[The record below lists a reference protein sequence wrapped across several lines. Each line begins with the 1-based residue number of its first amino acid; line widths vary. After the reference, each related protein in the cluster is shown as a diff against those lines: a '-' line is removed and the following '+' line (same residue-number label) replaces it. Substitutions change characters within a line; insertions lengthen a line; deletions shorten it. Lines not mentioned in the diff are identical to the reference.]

1 MTTAI
6 NYLSDFSE
14 AGQEQ
19 QALDQLCDYL
29 VLKGK
34 YKDRAAAHKDAGQRV
49 DFLEKA
55 DFFSADTSDT
65 GKAITALIQGHGLR
79 GVLEDN
85 DGYLP
90 GMDAPEAEPAPATT
104 STARASNPDQSAPVA
119 TESPTAAA
127 TPVAG
132 KRSIT
137 EIFAAIEMDLRTG
150 MSEQQIISKLEDSGI
165 ARDNAEDAL
174 AVVLRQRN
182 QKRRTRLLAAGTIVL
197 LSLVLFYF
205 AR

>member
-1 MTTAI
+1 M
-6 NYLSDFSE
+6 NYLSDFPE
-14 AGQEQ
+14 AEQEQ

-34 YKDRAAAHKDAGQRV
+34 YKDRDAAHKDAGQRV

-55 DFFSADTSDT
+55 DFFSADESLADASAAR
-65 GKAITALIQGHGLR
+65 KSIAALIQGHGLR

-90 GMDAPEAEPAPATT
+90 GMDAPEAQRTPAPNSA
-104 STARASNPDQSAPVA
+104 ARDS
-119 TESPTAAA
+119 SPSAAA

-137 EIFAAIEMDLRTG
+137 EIFGAIELDLRTG

-174 AVVLRQRN
+174 AVVLRQRK
-182 QKRRTRLLAAGTIVL
+182 QKRRTRLLAAGSIVL